1 MSNPHS
7 TLFVVDAAPWR
18 SLAFLNGTCR
28 MEAEVRGVNFRRL
41 EPEALR
47 RPIDEMNGD
56 CGRNSLVHGK
66 VIFLY
71 VRLHN
76 LPYFD
81 V

>member
-1 MSNPHS
+1 
-7 TLFVVDAAPWR
+7 
-18 SLAFLNGTCR
+18 

-66 VIFLY
+66 VIFLH
-71 VRLHN
+71 VRLHKFA
-76 LPYFD
+76 LFRCVAAAPSGRLCGCHELRFGKAARD
-81 V
+81 AG